1 MGKNTVVAYMRAA
14 VLAADSWHTL
24 EPEENEPTRFLTYF
38 IAALQTLDP
47 HLGARAQALLG
58 LPQPEE
64 PATVLTLLAND
75 LIGWQGEAFALVLD
89 DYHVIPPAPIHRART
104 YLVARLPPPLP
115 LLPPPHLYPPP

>member
-38 IAALQTLDP
+38 IVALQTLDP
-47 HLGARAQALLG
+47 HLGARALALLG

-75 LIGWQGEAFALVLD
+75 LIGWQGEDFALVLD
-89 DYHVIPPAPIHRART
+89 DYHAITAAPIHPPLT
-104 YLVARLPPPLP
+104 YPVHHPPPQL
-115 LLPPPHLYPPP
+115 HLIPATP